1 MTERADTMTTTGRT
15 TPGSNPPR
23 RPPGDLRSARVA
35 LAGALF
41 RAARHPAA
49 GAVVAFVLGRFGHRL
64 PLLGAR
70 ATRDFLVFR
79 HPVPSAA
86 DHLLIVPR
94 RRCPTLESLEPA
106 RFGEAI
112 ALALAHAAALGDP
125 GFERHVLSIN
135 GGAFQDVMQ
144 AHFHLTGTAGAAAA
158 DCHACADAPLLFTGP
173 GATMR
178 ARAPGKLDVVLHDV
192 AAMPEAAA
200 DAATAI
206 LNTVR
211 SFLAARATRPDAYR
225 LDFGPPPCTC
235 PAASWFRLTL
245 RERSASSL

>member
-1 MTERADTMTTTGRT
+1 
-15 TPGSNPPR
+15 
-23 RPPGDLRSARVA
+23 
-35 LAGALF
+35 
-41 RAARHPAA
+41 
-49 GAVVAFVLGRFGHRL
+49 
-64 PLLGAR
+64 
-70 ATRDFLVFR
+70 
-79 HPVPSAA
+79 
-86 DHLLIVPR
+86 
-94 RRCPTLESLEPA
+94 
-106 RFGEAI
+106 
-112 ALALAHAAALGDP
+112 
-125 GFERHVLSIN
+125 
-135 GGAFQDVMQ
+135 
-144 AHFHLTGTAGAAAA
+144 
-158 DCHACADAPLLFTGP
+158 
-173 GATMR
+173 MR